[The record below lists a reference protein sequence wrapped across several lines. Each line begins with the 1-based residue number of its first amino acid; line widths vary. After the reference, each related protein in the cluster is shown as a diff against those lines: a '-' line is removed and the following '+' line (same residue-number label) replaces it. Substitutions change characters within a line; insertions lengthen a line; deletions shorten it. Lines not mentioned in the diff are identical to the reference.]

1 MSAPSYDLYN
11 LLNTAGYFSGWSV
24 FIGQLP
30 EADGTVKHNCV
41 ALFDF
46 IGREPS
52 RCYNAALP
60 AIEQP
65 SVQIKVRS
73 TSYATGEAKMKAIC
87 RFLDQHD
94 KWTAGD
100 VIYHSVFQK
109 GTFFPL
115 TLDEQ
120 GRTLWVANFRVVLED
135 HSA

>member
-1 MSAPSYDLYN
+1 MSAPSYAVYS
-11 LLNTAGYFSGWSV
+11 LLNDAEYFSGWSV
-24 FIGQLP
+24 FIGRMP
-30 EADGTVKHNCV
+30 EADATVKHNCV

-46 IGREPS
+46 IGRDLS
-52 RCYNAALP
+52 RCYNKALP

-73 TSYATGEAKMKAIC
+73 TSYATGEEKIRAIS

-94 KWTAGD
+94 KWTVGD

-109 GTFFPL
+109 GSYFPL